1 MGKVKVYQVE
11 KYQKVVDGFQLV
23 FFLGRIAVDVDGGA
37 TDDDTRREQLVAGRP
52 LLDRRVPLTVEPGL
66 AVGICK
72 QSAKEAMN
80 RQATIL
86 VAQVSENFHDQAK
99 TKGYQGN
106 SRNTFFPHLGTGQ
119 GSKTHLIIS
128 SFPVSNHQIGQK

>member
-1 MGKVKVYQVE
+1 MFQIE

-37 TDDDTRREQLVAGRP
+37 TDDDARREQLVAGRP

-66 AVGICK
+66 AVGIYK
-72 QSAKEAMN
+72 QSAKEAMIH
-80 RQATIL
+80 QATIL

-99 TKGYQGN
+99 TRGYQGN
-106 SRNTFFPHLGTGQ
+106 SRNTFFSSLGYW
-119 GSKTHLIIS
+119 SRIKNALNNIKLS
-128 SFPVSNHQIGQK
+128 RFKSPNRPKVSLR